1 MRRFAMLLLLL
12 SAAPAAAQDSGT
24 LPLLPR
30 LPGSTRALGLGGAF
44 PLGFADS
51 DALFYN
57 PAFADRLR
65 GASLGVQWAGSETT
79 LYTLSAG
86 TDWLGGGVA
95 FGVMAV
101 DYPSSPPF
109 DSTVLALWAPSS
121 TSERAALLAYGRRI
135 FGLRVTATGKLLEQ
149 RLLVERN
156 VTAAA
161 DLATGV
167 QLGFLALGLA
177 VQNIG
182 PGMNVAGRD
191 YDLPLRASFNAC
203 TVGATP
209 AGPLDLAAAAA
220 VSWTRHGEVVP
231 AGGIELS
238 YWPVS
243 GRTFFLRL
251 GGRRAL
257 EGEKPFTLGAGF
269 AGDKLAVDY
278 AWAPHDGGDMHRLGV
293 RWR

>member
-1 MRRFAMLLLLL
+1 MRRLALLLLAL
-12 SAAPAAAQDSGT
+12 LAAPGAAQDTGT

-30 LPGSTRALGLGGAF
+30 LSGSTRAQGLGGAF
-44 PLGFADS
+44 PIGFTDS

-65 GASLGVQWAGSETT
+65 GASLGVQWAGSRTT

-86 TDWLGGGVA
+86 TDWLGGAVG
-95 FGVMAV
+95 FGVMAA
-101 DYPSSPPF
+101 DYRTSPPF
-109 DSTVLALWAPSS
+109 DSLELALWAPQSN
-121 TSERAALLAYGRRI
+121 SERAALVAYSRRI
-135 FGLRVTATGKLLEQ
+135 LGLRLAATGKLLEQ
-149 RLLVERN
+149 RLADERN

-161 DLATGV
+161 DVATGI

-182 PGMNVAGRD
+182 PGIELGGRE
-191 YDLPLRASFNAC
+191 YDLPLRAALNAG
-203 TVGATP
+203 TIGAMP
-209 AGPLDLAAAAA
+209 MGPLDLAAAAELA
-220 VSWTRHGEVVP
+220 WTRHGELVP

-257 EGEKPFTLGAGF
+257 EGEKPWTLGAGF
-269 AGDKLAVDY
+269 AGDKLALDY
-278 AWAPHDGGDMHRLGV
+278 AWAPYDRGSMHRLGI